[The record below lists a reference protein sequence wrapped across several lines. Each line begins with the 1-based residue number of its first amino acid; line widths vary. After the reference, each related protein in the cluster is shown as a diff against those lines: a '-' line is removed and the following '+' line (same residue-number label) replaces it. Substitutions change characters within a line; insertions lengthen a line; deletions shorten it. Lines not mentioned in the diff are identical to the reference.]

1 MLHIALKELRD
12 LLYSPKFLVLAF
24 ASFILI
30 TMGIF
35 NGYIS
40 YKERYKESVRIIQEG
55 EEELKERTN
64 YEYLYP
70 SAPRFPE
77 KLSIFD
83 IGVSN
88 YTSSKAWISSSEQ
101 RLGTSGKL
109 NEYPILA
116 VFRELD
122 LTFITTTI
130 LSLFAILFS
139 YNMVSGEKE
148 GGTLK
153 LILSN
158 STRRTSII
166 VGKLIGGFIPLALVF
181 IIPLL
186 LSLVV
191 LMFLTDVN
199 FSGEEWVRIGLM
211 TVTYLFCLLT
221 FFTIGLAASSLSK
234 SSIFSFIVALFFWV
248 LFVGIVPKASI
259 QLASVINPSM
269 TTSELY
275 EKRSQYWQNNRN
287 SHALIMQEYLE
298 KNPTTEKEWKEN
310 SSDIWDKIWKIEEK
324 KEKEYSD
331 KLYAEFDRSKK
342 ELISTAALITRFSP
356 ASCTSYAAH
365 TIANTGPN
373 MIYNFQDNLKAYAGS
388 FYQWAEA
395 RQEQWKAAGGEWPRS
410 YDKNTDENGFI
421 KLTWNDIEK
430 KELDLSGMP
439 TFENTPVP
447 IENLADESITYLANL
462 LFFALVFFVIS
473 YVAFLR
479 YDVR

>member
-1 MLHIALKELRD
+1 MLQIALKELKD

-35 NGYIS
+35 NGYVS

-88 YTSSKAWISSSEQ
+88 YTSSKAWINSSEQ

-139 YNMVSGEKE
+139 YNLVSGEKE

-153 LILSN
+153 LIMAN

-166 VGKLIGGFIPLALVF
+166 VGKLIGGFVPLALVF

-191 LMFLTDVN
+191 LMFLTDIN
-199 FSGEEWVRIGLM
+199 FSSEEWIRIGLM
-211 TVTYLFCLLT
+211 ASTFLFCLLV
-221 FFTIGLAASSLSK
+221 FFTIGLAASSFSK

-259 QLASVINPSM
+259 QLASVIKPAM

-275 EKRSQYWQNNRN
+275 EKRYQYWENNRN
-287 SHALIMQEYLE
+287 SHALTMQKYLE
-298 KNPTTEKEWKEN
+298 KNPITEKEWKEKRG
-310 SSDIWDKIWKIEEK
+310 DVWDKIWKIEEK
-324 KEKEYSD
+324 REKEYSD
-331 KLYAEFDRSKK
+331 KIYAEFDRTKK
-342 ELISTAALITRFSP
+342 VLINTAAFITRFSP

-388 FYQWAEA
+388 FYQWADD
-395 RQEQWKAAGGEWPRS
+395 RQKAWKAAGGKWPRP
-410 YDKNTDENGFI
+410 YDKTTDESGFI
-421 KLTWNDIEK
+421 KLTWNDIEE
-430 KELDLSGMP
+430 KELDLAGMP
-439 TFENTPVP
+439 EFENTPVP
-447 IENLADESITYLANL
+447 IENVVDEAITYIANL
-462 LFFALVFFVIS
+462 LFYALLFFAIA
-473 YVAFLR
+473 YVAFLK